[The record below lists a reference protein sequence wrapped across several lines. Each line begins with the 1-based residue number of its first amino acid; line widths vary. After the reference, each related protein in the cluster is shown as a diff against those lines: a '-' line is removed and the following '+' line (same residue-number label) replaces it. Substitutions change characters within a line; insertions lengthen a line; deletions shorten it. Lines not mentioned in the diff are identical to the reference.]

1 MRKFHALKR
10 NISRDFLM
18 LFSSL
23 HFASFAFCGNLSTRK
38 KKLITGETRTD
49 FAKINFRILFGPL
62 PALDQYRNCYRRS
75 RTRTEYLAALTT

>member
-23 HFASFAFCGNLSTRK
+23 HFVSFAFCGNLSTRK
-38 KKLITGETRTD
+38 RKLIAGKTRTD
-49 FAKINFRILFGPL
+49 FAKINFRILFGLL
-62 PALDQYRNCYRRS
+62 PALDQYRDCDRRPG
-75 RTRTEYLAALTT
+75 TRTEYLTALTT